1 MIIIKFDLV
10 QLNKWE
16 DLYEKE
22 EILLGTD
29 NIEVM

>member
-29 NIEVM
+29 NIQVM